1 MTDIRLALMT
11 GVDIPIPECQ
21 LTLHQPRIKEISML
35 GEKEFFTGA
44 QCLCVNKNLY
54 VKDESVLDTTTNF
67 QIFMMIMMDKQ
78 STEKKIYTKTVLEL
92 LFPKAKL
99 LFTPRSMM
107 FQIDGENLMVDDN
120 NFNAF
125 QEVLKQVFCVGSNAS
140 ESFNPGNAAA
150 KAIADKLMRARQ
162 RVAAQK
168 AAENQGSTLSQYL
181 SILTVGLHSMSL
193 SDLTDLTLYQLYD
206 LVERY
211 YLYVN
216 WDLDARQRLAGAKP
230 DSKPDNWMKSIH

>member
-1 MTDIRLALMT
+1 MTDINLALMT
-11 GVDIPIPECQ
+11 GVDIPIADCQ
-21 LTLHQPRIKEISML
+21 LTITQPRIKEISML

-44 QCLCVNKNLY
+44 QCLCVNKNSY
-54 VKDESVLDTTTNF
+54 VKDESLLDNTTNF

-78 STEKKIYTKTVLEL
+78 STDKKNFTKAVLNL
-92 LFPKAKL
+92 LFPKYSIM
-99 LFTPRSMM
+99 FTPRAISFSKDNNNIM
-107 FQIDGENLMVDDN
+107 IDDN
-120 NFNAF
+120 NFEPL
-125 QEVLKQVFCVGSNAS
+125 QYIIQKVCCLGQSGQD
-140 ESFNPGNAAA
+140 SFNPGNAAA

-193 SDLTDLTLYQLYD
+193 NDLTNLTLYQLYD

-216 WDLDARQRLAGAKP
+216 WDLDIRQRLAGAKP